1 MKHFQSFGAK
11 ESIKDYRTIIAED
24 KVDGSLPPQHAK
36 VDIEKPSTNELCN
49 QLKLG
54 ICTSCTVR
62 MMSEQHF
69 NDGVRLSEYWL
80 YIMQETL
87 IEPIDSLFIEG
98 SAIFFGLKCA
108 NKFGVPTKDME
119 VKYPLKTDG
128 TYAEF
133 IAHFKKIYNGKVP
146 QEVLNNASTRKI
158 GGYKSVQVNPLSI
171 ARQISEGKLIGARF
185 VVGDNTYLPSWRPQD
200 LFPLRAPKYID
211 GGHAWCINE
220 YSGLDENQEGFLV
233 NSWSRAWGWNGYGNF
248 IFKTQQPYFTEAW
261 IIEKVPA
268 KVIEEIHKLPVP
280 AYPTVWQ
287 KFMAII
293 KRDNLIEFNPQLK
306 RWVYIKK

>member
-1 MKHFQSFGAK
+1 MKPTFGAK
-11 ESIKDYRTIIAED
+11 SSIQDYRTIIAED
-24 KVDGSLPPQHAK
+24 KVDGSIPPQTAK
-36 VDIEKPSTNELCN
+36 VDIEKPSTNDLCN
-49 QLKLG
+49 QRKLG

-80 YIMQETL
+80 YLMQETL
-87 IEPIDSLFIEG
+87 IEPVDSLFIEG

-119 VKYPLKTDG
+119 VKYPLKVDG

-133 IAHFKKIYNGKVP
+133 INHFKKIYGGKVP
-146 QEVLNNASTRKI
+146 QEVLDNASTHKI
-158 GGYKSVQVNPLSI
+158 GGYKSVPVNPLSI
-171 ARQISEGKLIGARF
+171 ARQISEGKLVGARF
-185 VVGDNTYLPSWRPQD
+185 IVGDNTYLPSWRPEH
-200 LFPLRAPKYID
+200 LFPLRPPKFID

-220 YSGLDENQEGFLV
+220 YIGLDNSQIGRLV
-233 NSWSRAWGWNGYGNF
+233 NSWSREWGQYGYGTF
-248 IFKTQQPYFTEAW
+248 IFNVQQPYFTEAW

-280 AYPTVWQ
+280 AYPTPWQ
-287 KFMAII
+287 KFLAII
-293 KRDNLIEFNPQLK
+293 KRDNLIEYNPQLK
-306 RWVYIKK
+306 RWVYKKK

>member
-1 MKHFQSFGAK
+1 MKYSFGAK
-11 ESIKDYRTIIAED
+11 ESIQDYRTIIAED
-24 KVDGSLPPQHAK
+24 KVDGSLPPQTAK
-36 VDIEKPSTNELCN
+36 VDIEKPSTNDLCN
-49 QLKLG
+49 QQRLG

-80 YIMQETL
+80 YLMQETL
-87 IEPIDSLFIEG
+87 IEPIDNLFIEG

-119 VKYPLKTDG
+119 VKYPLKIDG

-133 IAHFKKIYNGKVP
+133 INHFKRVYGGKVP
-146 QEVLNNASTRKI
+146 QAVLDNASTHKI
-158 GGYKSVQVNPLSI
+158 GGYKSVPVNPLSI
-171 ARQISEGKLIGARF
+171 ARQISEGKLVGARF
-185 VVGDNTYLPSWRPQD
+185 VVGDNTYVPNWKD
-200 LFPLRAPKYID
+200 LFPLRVPKWID

-220 YSGLDENQEGFLV
+220 YHGLDENQVGILV
-233 NSWSRAWGWNGYGNF
+233 NSWSRAWGNQGYGSF

-280 AYPTVWQ
+280 AYPSWLE
-287 KFMAII
+287 KFWAII
-293 KRDNLIEFNPQLK
+293 KRDNLIRYDEKLK
-306 RWVYIKK
+306 RWVYIQKNK